1 MLQRLKPLPVNTL
14 LLDRSNDSLH
24 QPVLL
29 RAMRRDEFLLQ
40 TVTLDQSGIA
50 AACEHQ
56 SVVAP
61 QQKRHC
67 HPAKRRKLPQTVN
80 KLKIETSISLEMRDE
95 EVEIYG
101 KPNCWH
107 IG

>member
-1 MLQRLKPLPVNTL
+1 MLQRFKPLPVNTL

-40 TVTLDQSGIA
+40 TVTLDQSGVV

-56 SVVAP
+56 SVVASAETVLSP
-61 QQKRHC
+61 CQAC
-67 HPAKRRKLPQTVN
+67 HN
-80 KLKIETSISLEMRDE
+80 
-95 EVEIYG
+95 G
-101 KPNCWH
+101 
-107 IG
+107 

>member
-1 MLQRLKPLPVNTL
+1 MLQRFKPLPVNTL

-29 RAMRRDEFLLQ
+29 GAMRRDEFLLQ
-40 TVTLDQSGIA
+40 TIASNQPGVA

-61 QQKRHC
+61 QQKLYC
-67 HPAKRRKLPQTVN
+67 HPAKRGVAPIHLT
-80 KLKIETSISLEMRDE
+80 L
-95 EVEIYG
+95 
-101 KPNCWH
+101 
-107 IG
+107 

>member
-1 MLQRLKPLPVNTL
+1 MLQRFKPLPVNTL

-29 RAMRRDEFLLQ
+29 GAMRRDEFLLQ
-40 TVTLDQSGIA
+40 TVTLDQSGVT

-67 HPAKRRKLPQTVN
+67 HPLSSTLAKCKVL
-80 KLKIETSISLEMRDE
+80 ISL
-95 EVEIYG
+95 G
-101 KPNCWH
+101 LSQ
-107 IG
+107 